1 MQQNPPPSLPEVPE
15 EGNYRIETVLPPQPL
30 PPTRTGQGC
39 RWFVIGSLGC
49 MALLLVILA
58 IPIFLGVTT
67 ANSALNSIIGIFRPG
82 SQPQIATVNST
93 QTLVQGIQPLG
104 QLVSVSVQL
113 AKADINIGI
122 QAGALNACGFSADH
136 VAQGAVEAGLDLT
149 GINATSINYD
159 AITDT
164 YTLRL
169 PSPQLTSC
177 RIDFIRQY
185 SRSFT
190 TCAVD
195 WDEARLLAQYRALI
209 DFRDDAVEG
218 GVLTRARL
226 EAELVIRNFVELLTQ
241 SKVNIIF
248 EEPTDLALPPSCTP
262 DIPEGWLKN
271 DQTGQWVKN
280 AGS

>member
-1 MQQNPPPSLPEVPE
+1 MQNPPPSLPEQSPE
-15 EGNYRIETVLPPQPL
+15 VDEQIVTVLPPQNL
-30 PPTRTGQGC
+30 QPPVRAGQGC
-39 RWFVIGSLGC
+39 RWVVIGSLGC
-49 MALLLVILA
+49 LALLLIMLS

-67 ANSALNSIIGIFRPG
+67 ANNALNAIIGIFSPG
-82 SQPQIATVNST
+82 SQPQLASVSST
-93 QTLVQGIQPLG
+93 QTILQGIQPLG
-104 QLVSVSVQL
+104 QLVSVSAQL

-136 VAQGAVEAGLDLT
+136 VAQGAVEAGIDLT
-149 GINATSINYD
+149 GINESSLNYD
-159 AITDT
+159 AVSDT

-195 WDEARLLAQYRALI
+195 WDEARLIAQYRALL

-218 GVLTRARL
+218 GILTRARL

-241 SKVNIIF
+241 SRVNIIF
-248 EEPTDLALPPSCTP
+248 DEPQTPVVPPSCVP
-262 DIPEGWLKN
+262 DVPEGWLVN
-271 DQTGQWVKN
+271 EQTGQWVKN
-280 AGS
+280 G